1 MSIAIPLRV
10 LVVDDHAGIRH
21 GISRLID
28 SEAPRMCSVGAVGTV
43 RDALSQ
49 ARALQPDVV
58 LLDVNLEG
66 EDGLAMISRLHGA
79 APCRVVV
86 LTSLSDPRVAERAL
100 ALGARACLHKTAP
113 ASELIA
119 CIAAVWSQAP
129 PSNEGEQVSLA
140 SGNKHPSGSGEIADG
155 SATASA

>member
-1 MSIAIPLRV
+1 MPTATPLRV

-21 GISRLID
+21 GISCLID
-28 SEAPRMCSVGAVGTV
+28 SESPRMCSVGAAGTA

-58 LLDVNLEG
+58 LLDVNLDG
-66 EDGLAMISRLHGA
+66 EDGLAMIASLHGV

-86 LTSLSDPRVAERAL
+86 LTSLSDPRVAERAI

-119 CIAAVWSQAP
+119 CISASSTP
-129 PSNEGEQVSLA
+129 TIEGGQVSRPA
-140 SGNKHPSGSGEIADG
+140 GIKHPSEAGGIADG
-155 SATASA
+155 SAAPAA